1 MDQSQL
7 LMVDRLLSR
16 GQLIALHTQKEKEA
30 TICLRLK
37 ATVGFLKAN
46 QLYRLSK
53 TCNSAP
59 KMDSSGTMASLVI
72 GVELLLC
79 LLYVIFN

>member
-37 ATVGFLKAN
+37 ATVGFLKAK

-59 KMDSSGTMASLVI
+59 KMYSSSTMASLVI
-72 GVELLLC
+72 GVAAVVSSLC
-79 LLYVIFN
+79 YF